1 MPSYRVFRLKD
12 NFRQQFRSSPHLSG
26 VTAVKPKDYEEAFSV
41 EASTPYAAWQSLRGT
56 ETALGLGDLLEAADG
71 ELRILKYIGFE
82 EACWVLPEPKLPPP
96 ETNTGPETS
105 DENATMGF
113 G

>member
-26 VTAVKPKDYEEAFSV
+26 VTAVKPKDYDESFSV
-41 EASTPYAAWQSLRGT
+41 EASTPYSAWQSLRGT
-56 ETALGLGDLLEAADG
+56 ETALGPGDLLQAVDG
-71 ELRILKYIGFE
+71 DLRILKYIGFE
-82 EACWVLPEPKLPPP
+82 EARWVLPEPKAPLP
-96 ETNTGPETS
+96 ENHAGPETS
-105 DENATMGF
+105 DENAPIGF

>member
-1 MPSYRVFRLKD
+1 MPLYRVFRLKD

-41 EASTPYAAWQSLRGT
+41 DAPTPYAAWHSLRDT
-56 ETALGLGDLLEAADG
+56 ETALGPGDLLEAADG

-82 EACWVLPEPKLPPP
+82 GACWVLPEQKVPAP
-96 ETNTGPETS
+96 EIKTGPDIS
-105 DENATMGF
+105 DENATIGF